1 MSRVGRLL
9 LWTKAPRTVKRFNRI
24 CEDPARAQ
32 DRLLRRILRANAGT
46 EFGRRH
52 GFAGITT
59 LQEFQR
65 KVPVCGYED
74 LEPYIDAAMRGR
86 PGQLTEEPPV
96 LFTTTSGTTGAR
108 KYIPMTREGKRAKS
122 HLTWLW
128 LCGLYRDHPGIVG
141 GRILSVVSPEV
152 ESHAPNGVP
161 CGAESGHAYRTMPGP
176 VRSMYTAPYGVF
188 AIEDYEARYYTLL
201 RLAAGQDISLIATVN
216 PSTIVLLADRL
227 AEHTE
232 PIIRDVR
239 DGSLSPDVAAPAAF
253 RSSLH
258 LRPDPER
265 ARRLEQAAASGGGVL
280 RPGLAW
286 PRLAAVG
293 CWKGGTVGAYLARFP
308 TYFPHDPPVRDLGY
322 YATELRGSVPL
333 RDEGDAGVVAVAT
346 NVLEFR
352 PADDGRDPD
361 GRDLLP
367 VDRLEVGRRYFVHV
381 TNASGLYRYDMN
393 DIVEVAGH
401 HGRTPLIRF
410 VQKGKGVVSFTGE
423 KLYEVQVL
431 TAVDQALTPL
441 RGRYHFIAAVA
452 ELVDGTPRLV
462 FLVEFDDPSAAGTA
476 PRSWTASTR
485 RWATRTTSTGP
496 SGGRCATAPRSSGR
510 SAPASTTATVAAW
523 SRAASAPTASSRS
536 CASPATRR
544 SPPSSPRTGTW
555 SAARPPPPDGGV
567 PSAVATAHRRAGL
580 DGRRPAR

>member
-9 LWTKAPRTVKRFNRI
+9 LWTKAPRSLRHFNALCRT
-24 CEDPARAQ
+24 PGQAQ
-32 DRLLRRILRANAGT
+32 ERLLREILGRNADT

-59 LQEFQR
+59 MPEFQKR
-65 KVPVCGYED
+65 VPIASYED
-74 LEPYIDAAMRGR
+74 LEPFIKAEMSGQ
-86 PGQLTEEPPV
+86 PNQLTKDPPV

-108 KYIPMTREGKRAKS
+108 KYIPMTREGKNAKS

-152 ESHAPNGVP
+152 ESHAPSGVP

-188 AIEDYEARYYTLL
+188 AIEDYEAKYYTLL
-201 RLAAGQDISLIATVN
+201 RLAVGQDISLIATVN

-227 AEHTE
+227 ARHTE
-232 PIIRDVR
+232 SIIRDVR
-239 DGSLSPDVAAPAAF
+239 DGSLSPDVAVPAEL

-265 ARRLEQAAASGGGVL
+265 ARRLEQAAASVDGRL

-286 PRLAAVG
+286 PTLAAVG
-293 CWKGGTVGAYLARFP
+293 CWKGGTVGAYLAKFGELFP
-308 TYFPHDPPVRDLGY
+308 QEPPVRDLGY

-333 RDEGDAGVVAVAT
+333 QDEGDAGVTAVGT
-346 NVLEFR
+346 NVLEFH
-352 PADDGRDPD
+352 PAGEDRTPEGRE
-361 GRDLLP
+361 LLSL
-367 VDRLEVGRRYFVHV
+367 DQLEVGQRYFVYV

-410 VQKGKGVVSFTGE
+410 IQKGKGVVSFTGE
-423 KLYEVQVL
+423 KLYEVQVIA
-431 TAVDQALTPL
+431 AVDQALAPL

-452 ELVDGTPRLV
+452 ELVDGTVPRLV
-462 FLVEFDDPSAAGTA
+462 FLVEFDDGVAGHDGPGLVDRLDSALGEQNEEYQTK
-476 PRSWTASTR
+476 RKSLR
-485 RWATRTTSTGP
+485 Y
-496 SGGRCATAPRSSGR
+496 
-510 SAPASTTATVAAW
+510 
-523 SRAASAPTASSRS
+523 
-536 CASPATRR
+536 
-544 SPPSSPRTGTW
+544 
-555 SAARPPPPDGGV
+555 RPPVIRLVRSGEFDRYRRRMVETGQRADGQFKVLRLTSDTSFAAEFAADSDLVG
-567 PSAVATAHRRAGL
+567 SE
-580 DGRRPAR
+580 